1 MRLLG
6 DKKLDGKIYIF
17 SFKSRFA
24 VDVLTYRSNN
34 SYGNP

>member
-6 DKKLDGKIYIF
+6 GKKLHGKIYIF

-24 VDVLTYRSNN
+24 VDVLTCRRYISFR
-34 SYGNP
+34 NP